1 MIRAFKAAVILFCIG
16 MWSAWICGAI
26 IAASDHLEYS
36 RKKAEQVRQYN
47 ASIEAMERIQK
58 EMPR

>member
-1 MIRAFKAAVILFCIG
+1 MRAFKAAVITLEIGLLIAAFCG
-16 MWSAWICGAI
+16 FV

-47 ASIEAMERIQK
+47 ASIEAMTKIQK

>member
-1 MIRAFKAAVILFCIG
+1 MRAFRTAVITLEIGLLIAAFCG
-16 MWSAWICGAI
+16 FV

-36 RKKAEQVRQYN
+36 RKKAEDTRKYN
-47 ASIEAMERIQK
+47 ASIEAMTKIQK

>member
-26 IAASDHLEYS
+26 IAASDNIAYS

-47 ASIEAMERIQK
+47 ASIEAMTKIQK

>member
-1 MIRAFKAAVILFCIG
+1 MKAFKAAVITLEIGLLIAAFCG
-16 MWSAWICGAI
+16 FV